1 MAVATF
7 PRATANERRGR
18 TLCALALLLALLPTL
33 LFMGHSLRPG
43 TMPIDSAAGVIDASA
58 TGPAHHEHEQH
69 CHEGLASCSD
79 QPLTSGPGH
88 FLLTD
93 QPGAAAPLALA
104 TAARADAL
112 APATSAPPPPEPPP
126 RAR

>member
-1 MAVATF
+1 MAVAAL
-7 PRATANERRGR
+7 PPATANERRSR
-18 TLCALALLLALLPTL
+18 ALFALALLVALLPTL

-43 TMPIDSAAGVIDASA
+43 TMPIDSARAAAGSAA
-58 TGPAHHEHEQH
+58 TGPAHHDHEQH

-79 QPLTSGPGH
+79 QPVTSGPGQ
-88 FLLTD
+88 FLLAD
-93 QPGAAAPLALA
+93 QPEAAAPLALA

-112 APATSAPPPPEPPP
+112 VPDTLAPPPPEPPP

>member
-7 PRATANERRGR
+7 PRTTANARRGR
-18 TLCALALLLALLPTL
+18 TLCALALLVALLPTL

-43 TMPIDSAAGVIDASA
+43 TMPIDSARGAAA
-58 TGPAHHEHEQH
+58 AAGPAHHDHEQH

-79 QPLTSGPGH
+79 QPVTSGPGQ
-88 FLLTD
+88 FLLAD
-93 QPGAAAPLALA
+93 QPEAAAPLALA
-104 TAARADAL
+104 MAARAEAL
-112 APATSAPPPPEPPP
+112 APATSSPPPPEPPP